1 MQVIRN
7 GKTFHRLSIFY
18 YHDLAKCS
26 VFNQGRSIHKQ
37 LTRKLILFRMG
48 IFGAAHGCVC
58 VWGGV
63 VRKAPPP
70 LPKICHIYPTMMKLG
85 TVIPYLTNIKKI
97 YEPPNTPPEFC

>member
-37 LTRKLILFRMG
+37 LTRKLILFRWAFSG
-48 IFGAAHGCVC
+48 LLTDVC
-58 VWGGV
+58 GGGGV